1 VDAAKFVPECSIAR
15 GFQMKIQN
23 LLQQCLT
30 MLLMLTILL
39 YLPGMAAADP
49 VDELKEV
56 PASAAEIGFI
66 NRAVD
71 QIKASVPPIDGWERT
86 VSVYTSQRSVRDGM
100 QTKIYESARDYPLN
114 VSIRLNFK
122 TITEADRQQA
132 IQDKSNQQLEQEMMA
147 AVQSGD
153 VEKMQQLQARLM
165 VSLQAQ
171 MEAGPIGQAAGL
183 SPIKPKEQR
192 TEFYVQIIVNGDG
205 EHIGKQYDVAVP
217 GVTKAFRLDKGNS
230 DHLGYKYYMG
240 AWAVSEFDA
249 KNWRIVFPVADQTPT
264 NHLRALV
271 LFASVAG
278 DRESVESYTA
288 NSLNLEGLNDVLN

>member
-1 VDAAKFVPECSIAR
+1 
-15 GFQMKIQN
+15 MKIQD
-23 LLQQCLT
+23 LLQQRLA
-30 MLLMLTILL
+30 MLLMLTVFLCL
-39 YLPGMAAADP
+39 SGMAVADP
-49 VDELKEV
+49 VDDMGDV
-56 PASAAEIGFI
+56 PASAAEIDFI
-66 NRAVD
+66 NRIVD
-71 QIKASVPPIDGWERT
+71 QVKEAVPPLDGWQRNI
-86 VSVYTSQRSVRDGM
+86 SVYTSQSSVRDGTQPM
-100 QTKIYESARDYPLN
+100 IYEGARDYPLN

-132 IQDKSNQQLEQEMMA
+132 AEKKSNEQLEQEMMA

-153 VEKMQQLQARLM
+153 VEKMQQLQAQLM

-171 MEAGPIGQAAGL
+171 METGSIGQAAGL
-183 SPIKPKEQR
+183 SPTKPKEQR

-217 GVTKAFRLDKGNS
+217 DVTKAFRLDKGDS

-240 AWAVSEFDA
+240 AWAVSELDA
-249 KNWRIVFPVADQTPT
+249 KNWRIVFPVADQTPA

-271 LFASVAG
+271 LFATVAG

-288 NSLNLEGLNDVLN
+288 NALNLEGLNDVLD

>member
-1 VDAAKFVPECSIAR
+1 
-15 GFQMKIQN
+15 MKTRN
-23 LLQQCLT
+23 LLQQCST
-30 MLLMLTILL
+30 TLLMLTVLL
-39 YLPGMAAADP
+39 CLPGMAAADP
-49 VDELKEV
+49 VDEMQDV
-56 PASAAEIGFI
+56 PASVAEIDFI
-66 NRAVD
+66 NTIVE
-71 QIKASVPPIDGWERT
+71 QIKVSVPPIDGWERT
-86 VSVYTSQRSVRDGM
+86 ISVYTSQQSVRDGM
-100 QTKIYESARDYPLN
+100 QLMIYEGARDYPLN

-132 IQDKSNQQLEQEMMA
+132 AQDKSNQQLEKEMMA

-153 VEKMQQLQARLM
+153 VEKMQQLQAQLM

-171 MEAGPIGQAAGL
+171 MEAGSLGQAAGL
-183 SPIKPKEQR
+183 SPTKPKEQR

-217 GVTKAFRLDKGNS
+217 GVTKAFRIDKGNS
-230 DHLGYKYYMG
+230 DHLGYKYYLG

-249 KNWRIVFPVADQTPT
+249 KNWRIIFPAADQTPT

-271 LFASVAG
+271 LFATVAG

-288 NSLNLEGLNDVLN
+288 NALNLEGLSDVLD

>member
-1 VDAAKFVPECSIAR
+1 
-15 GFQMKIQN
+15 MKIQN
-23 LLQQCLT
+23 LLQQLLT
-30 MLLMLTILL
+30 TLLMLTILL
-39 YLPGMAAADP
+39 CLPGMAAADP
-49 VDELKEV
+49 IDEMGDV
-56 PASAAEIGFI
+56 PASAAEIDFI
-66 NRAVD
+66 NKIVD
-71 QIKASVPPIDGWERT
+71 QVKDAVPTLEGWQRNI
-86 VSVYTSQRSVRDGM
+86 SVYTSQHSVRDGT
-100 QTKIYESARDYPLN
+100 QLVIYEGARDYPLN

-122 TITEADRQQA
+122 TITEADRQKA
-132 IQDKSNQQLEQEMMA
+132 VEEKSNQQLEQEMMA

-153 VEKMQQLQARLM
+153 VEKMQQLQAQLM
-165 VSLQAQ
+165 ASLQAQ

-183 SPIKPKEQR
+183 SPTKPKEQR

-240 AWAVSEFDA
+240 PWAVSEFDA
-249 KNWRIVFPVADQTPT
+249 KNWRILFPVADRTPA

-271 LFASVAG
+271 LFATVAG

-288 NSLNLEGLNDVLN
+288 NALNLEGLNDVLD

>member
-56 PASAAEIGFI
+56 PASAAEMDFI

-71 QIKASVPPIDGWERT
+71 QVKASVPPIDGWERT

-114 VSIRLNFK
+114 VSMRLNFK

-132 IQDKSNQQLEQEMMA
+132 AQDKSTEQLEQEMMA

-153 VEKMQQLQARLM
+153 VEKMQQLQAQLM
-165 VSLQAQ
+165 ASLHAQ

-217 GVTKAFRLDKGNS
+217 GVKKAFRLDKGNS
-230 DHLGYKYYMG
+230 ANLGYKYYMG
-240 AWAVSEFDA
+240 AWGVSELDA

-288 NSLNLEGLNDVLN
+288 NCLNLEGLIDVLN